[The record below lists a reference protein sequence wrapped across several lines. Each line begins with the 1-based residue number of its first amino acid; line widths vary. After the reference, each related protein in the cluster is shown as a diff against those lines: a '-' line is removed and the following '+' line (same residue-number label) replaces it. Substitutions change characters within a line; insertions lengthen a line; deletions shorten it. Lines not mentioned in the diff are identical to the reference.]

1 MANRIQF
8 KPELRDWLL
17 HNLDRGIPPAPLMRI
32 MCEQGFD
39 AATAGDL
46 VLVFWWSRAMGIAP
60 PADCIEP
67 EQVAAARYRY
77 EPQRIRSGNEVMI
90 AGQRI
95 RLALQLE
102 QPQVTLLDDVFGAA
116 ECEELMALAQP
127 RLRPSTIVDPLTGK
141 DTVSAARSSEGMFF
155 RLGETPL
162 VERLDARLSSLM
174 NLPMENGEGLQ
185 VLRYRGGE
193 QSVPHYDFLMAN
205 NPANVASL
213 ARSGQRVST
222 LIVYLNDV
230 KEGGQT
236 VFPETGLAVTPR
248 QGSALYFEYCNSA
261 GQLDPQSLHA
271 ALPVLA
277 GEKWIVTKWMR
288 QRRYVPASPGV
299 QSGL

>member
-1 MANRIQF
+1 MADHIQF
-8 KPELRDWLL
+8 TPELRDWLL
-17 HNLDRGIPPAPLMRI
+17 HNLDRGVPPAPLARALR
-32 MCEQGFD
+32 EQGLNSTLAD
-39 AATAGDL
+39 DL
-46 VLVFWWSRAMGIAP
+46 ALVFWHARAMGIAP
-60 PADCIEP
+60 PAEFVSP
-67 EQVAAARYRY
+67 EQLAAARYRHAA
-77 EPQRIRSGNEVMI
+77 PRLAIGNGGGNDVVVD
-90 AGQRI
+90 GQRI
-95 RLALQLE
+95 RLAMQVE
-102 QPQVTLLDDVFGAA
+102 QPQVTVLDDVFSAA
-116 ECEELMALAQP
+116 ECDALMALAQP

-155 RLGETPL
+155 KLGETPL
-162 VERLDARLSSLM
+162 VGRLDARLSALM
-174 NLPMENGEGLQ
+174 NLPVENGEGLQ

-230 KEGGQT
+230 KSGGQT
-236 VFPETGLAVTPR
+236 VFPESGLAVTPR
-248 QGSALYFEYCNSA
+248 RGGALYFEYCNND

-288 QRRYVPASPGV
+288 QRRFVPA
-299 QSGL
+299 